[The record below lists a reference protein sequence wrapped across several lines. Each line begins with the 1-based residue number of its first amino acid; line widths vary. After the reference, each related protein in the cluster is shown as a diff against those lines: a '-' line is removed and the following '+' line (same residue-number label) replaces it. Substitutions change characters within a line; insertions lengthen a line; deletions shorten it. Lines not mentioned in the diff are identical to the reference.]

1 VLDYDVRRA
10 ELRGGTIE
18 LDMRSIAVTDMP
30 LGEVSARRKLTTH
43 LLAADFFDVARY
55 PTARYTVQRVTMR
68 GGNLARLEGA
78 LTLRGVTRPFAFEA
92 TVWSFEPTRL
102 HATARAT
109 LDRMQWG
116 VAFRGSRLTNDLV
129 DDMIHLEFDLVAQV
143 RNAEAT
149 L

>member
-1 VLDYDVRRA
+1 
-10 ELRGGTIE
+10 
-18 LDMRSIAVTDMP
+18 
-30 LGEVSARRKLTTH
+30 
-43 LLAADFFDVARY
+43 
-55 PTARYTVQRVTMR
+55 
-68 GGNLARLEGA
+68 
-78 LTLRGVTRPFAFEA
+78 
-92 TVWSFEPTRL
+92 VWSFEPTRL

-143 RNAEAT
+143 RNGEAT